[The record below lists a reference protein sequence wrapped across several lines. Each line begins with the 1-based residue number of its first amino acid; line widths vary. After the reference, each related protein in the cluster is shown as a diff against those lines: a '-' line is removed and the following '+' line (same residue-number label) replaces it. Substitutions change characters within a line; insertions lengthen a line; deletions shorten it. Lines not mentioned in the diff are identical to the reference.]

1 MKLDLK
7 IELKEV
13 SDDDIIFLY
22 DLLEKRNPEENISHT
37 HMPNF
42 EGHREFVLSKP
53 YTNWYIIKKNNEK
66 IGSIYLSKRDEIGVS
81 ILDSFE
87 FDEIA
92 KSSFK
97 LLMELNPRKRYLAN
111 VSPKNKIS
119 QRFLEKNGFV
129 GLEYVYELK
138 NNG

>member
-1 MKLDLK
+1 M
-7 IELKEV
+7 
-13 SDDDIIFLY
+13 
-22 DLLEKRNPEENISHT
+22 
-37 HMPNF
+37 
-42 EGHREFVLSKP
+42 SKP
-53 YTNWYIIKKNNEK
+53 YTNWYIIKKNGK
-66 IGSIYLSKRDEIGVS
+66 KVGSIYLSKRDEIGVS

-87 FDEIA
+87 FDEIT

-119 QRFLEKNGFV
+119 QKFLEKNGFV

-138 NNG
+138 NN

>member
-1 MKLDLK
+1 MELNSE
-7 IELKEV
+7 IELNQVNEN
-13 SDDDIIFLY
+13 DIIFLY
-22 DLLEKRNPEENISHT
+22 QLLKERDPNQNISHKN
-37 HMPNF
+37 MPTSN
-42 EGHREFVLSKP
+42 EHKKFVLSRP
-53 YTNWYIIKKNNEK
+53 YTNWYIIKKNGEK
-66 IGSIYLSKRDEIGVS
+66 IGSIYLSKRDEIGIS
-81 ILDSFE
+81 ILKKIE

-119 QRFLEKNGFV
+119 QKFLEKNGFA

-138 NNG
+138 IN

>member
-7 IELKEV
+7 IELKKI

-22 DLLEKRNPEENISHT
+22 DLLEKRNPEKNISHT
-37 HMPNF
+37 HMPKF
-42 EGHREFVLSKP
+42 EVHREFVLSKP
-53 YTNWYIIKKNNEK
+53 YTNWYIIKKNDEK

-119 QRFLEKNGFV
+119 QKFLEKNGFV

-138 NNG
+138 NNE